1 MNTSAPK
8 LDPYKQA
15 TIEIVLRHGTL
26 CSMPDLLIAGASIPA
41 SDKVSKVEVTCTN
54 MWNLGDL
61 SLNSRPKVFAKTQ
74 AYWQAEQTIPNRSR
88 PPPDLGQSIGL
99 QTRDLATGNS
109 IDEFQGIGDDLQE
122 CFCIPS
128 KVQINIPIF

>member
-41 SDKVSKVEVTCTN
+41 SDKVSKVEVTCKN

-61 SLNSRPKVFAKTQ
+61 SLK
-74 AYWQAEQTIPNRSR
+74 
-88 PPPDLGQSIGL
+88 IG
-99 QTRDLATGNS
+99 RAH
-109 IDEFQGIGDDLQE
+109 
-122 CFCIPS
+122 
-128 KVQINIPIF
+128 V